1 MTAQVLTHAD
11 GRKTDYLV
19 SGAQD
24 GFPLVFIHGTPGSYT
39 VGSKLSSTCER
50 KGIKLITLSRAGYG
64 GSSRK
69 LGRQVVDAVA
79 DIHELLEHLGVKK
92 CIVGGKS
99 GGGPHSLACAARL
112 PGCVASL
119 VVAGVGPY
127 NADGLDFLA
136 GQGQGNVDEWA
147 AALKGEEEIQKF
159 CQAERPGL
167 LAADAEGL
175 TKALLS
181 TLLPEVDKKAM
192 LEDENTGS
200 DIVRTMREALRVSC
214 DGWVDDDLAFIQP
227 WGFEL
232 DEIKVPVFLYQGSED
247 KMVPLAHGQWQ
258 ADHLPK
264 DKVKARLVEGEGH
277 ISIMAGY
284 LEEMLDNL
292 LAVARE

>member
-1 MTAQVLTHAD
+1 MAAQTFNHPD

-39 VGSKLSSTCER
+39 VGPKFSAACVE

-64 GSSRK
+64 GSTRNK
-69 LGRQVVDAVA
+69 GRRVVDAVA
-79 DIHELLEHLGVKK
+79 DIQAVLEHLGVKK
-92 CIVGGKS
+92 CVVGGKS

-127 NADGLDFLA
+127 NAEGLDFLA
-136 GQGQGNVDEWA
+136 GQGQGNVDEYA
-147 AALKGEEEIQKF
+147 AALEGEEQLQKF

-167 LAADAEGL
+167 MAADAEGV
-175 TKALLS
+175 TKALA
-181 TLLPEVDKKAM
+181 TLLPEVDRKAL
-192 LEDENTGS
+192 LEDEDTGA
-200 DIVRTMREALRVSC
+200 DIVKSIHEALRVSC
-214 DGWVDDDLAFIQP
+214 DGWVDDDLAFIRP

-247 KMVPLAHGQWQ
+247 MMVPLAHGEWL
-258 ADHLPK
+258 ACHLPE
-264 DKVKARLVEGEGH
+264 DRVKARLLKGEGH
-277 ISIMAGY
+277 ISIFGAYM
-284 LEEMLDNL
+284 EEMLDSL
-292 LAVARE
+292 LAVAKE